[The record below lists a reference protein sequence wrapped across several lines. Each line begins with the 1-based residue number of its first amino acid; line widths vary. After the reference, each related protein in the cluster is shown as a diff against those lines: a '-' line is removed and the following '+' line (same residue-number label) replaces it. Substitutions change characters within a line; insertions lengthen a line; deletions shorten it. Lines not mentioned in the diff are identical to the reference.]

1 MAVTRPWVIPQEV
14 KDYSD
19 YQAVKDRA
27 DAKIAID
34 ITRAEERV
42 IAYTNNRFDA
52 ADLTAIPSA
61 VKTAVILLAEAFAYN
76 ATISRGGIMKS
87 ETFDDYSYTLSE
99 ASPIDIPSLDIA
111 SLLDEYT
118 IQKARGG
125 ITMRLRKL

>member
-1 MAVTRPWVIPQEV
+1 MAVSRPWVTPQEV
-14 KDYSD
+14 RAYSD
-19 YQAVKDRA
+19 HQEVQSRTDEKL
-27 DAKIAID
+27 AID

-42 IAYTNNRFDA
+42 IAYTNNKFD
-52 ADLTAIPSA
+52 DPNLPAIPTA
-61 VKTAVILLAEAFAYN
+61 VKTAVILLAEAYGYN
-76 ATISRGGIMKS
+76 ATISRGGTMKS

-125 ITMRLRKL
+125 ITVRLRKL